1 MEEQLRSETRNM
13 ANIFIG
19 LMLVRIY
26 EYFLGEFEYPTLSF
40 ISYAVGIVLII
51 IFNRKHCWS
60 LADFG
65 IRGVINSTWWEVI
78 LPSLIWVLSFAVV
91 IVPEFL
97 ACTFGGAEK
106 PFFDFVCFNQ
116 HVDLVLSRADNLILI
131 SWTLIGAVICT
142 IRALFLEVYFRG
154 LCFGVLRKKTNF
166 YACNIVQS
174 LLFAVWFIVL
184 PVKSFIYGQDHGK
197 TLVLMLLFFI
207 AQFLFAFRLGYLR
220 LVCGTVWPCV
230 LSTFIYN
237 MITFNVT
244 MNGLASEEFAP
255 YEDYI
260 RWIAINLIAL
270 LLTMLYCKRIKK
282 KFPPPKPFIPEEIE
296 SDPLEDI

>member
-13 ANIFIG
+13 ANIFVG

-40 ISYAVGIVLII
+40 ISYAVGIVLIV

-78 LPSLIWVLSFAVV
+78 LPSVIWVFSFALIV
-91 IVPEFL
+91 VPEFL
-97 ACTFGGAEK
+97 ISTFGASEE

-116 HVDLVLSRADNLILI
+116 HVDLVLSRSDNLILV

-142 IRALFLEVYFRG
+142 LRALFLEVYFRG

-166 YACNIVQS
+166 YTCNIVQS
-174 LLFAVWFIVL
+174 MLFAIWFIVL
-184 PVKSFIYGQDHGK
+184 PVKSLIYGQEHGK
-197 TLVLMLLFFI
+197 TVALMLLFFI
-207 AQFLFAFRLGYLR
+207 AQFLFAFRLGYIR

-244 MNGLASEEFAP
+244 MNG
-255 YEDYI
+255 
-260 RWIAINLIAL
+260 
-270 LLTMLYCKRIKK
+270 
-282 KFPPPKPFIPEEIE
+282 
-296 SDPLEDI
+296 